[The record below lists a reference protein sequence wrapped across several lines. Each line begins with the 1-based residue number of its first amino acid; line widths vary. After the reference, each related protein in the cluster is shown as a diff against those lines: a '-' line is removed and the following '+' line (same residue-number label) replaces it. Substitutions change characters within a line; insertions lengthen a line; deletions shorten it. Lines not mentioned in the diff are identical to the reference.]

1 MVMVMNDISAD
12 ERRSLIAQM
21 VIEKGQVV
29 VSDLVKMFDVSE
41 VSIRRDLTL
50 LEESRRLKRIH
61 GGAVPIPGNFRT
73 DSFEEKEKLHMRAK
87 ERIGQVAASLIQ
99 QNNVIL
105 LDSGT
110 TTLQIVR
117 NTPSSLRVSN
127 MITIVSNS
135 MPVSQEILTWP
146 SPNLTI
152 LGGIYLPDYQATVGP
167 QTIHQLQELT
177 ADIVFLGTDG
187 LTLEGGATTANV
199 LMAEVDRMMADHAS
213 KTVLVTD
220 SSKFGRKG
228 FVPVKEVS
236 SYHTIITDE
245 DAPED
250 MVKAIRDMGVE
261 VLLV

>member
-1 MVMVMNDISAD
+1 MVMNEINTA
-12 ERRSLIAQM
+12 ERRSQIAQM
-21 VIEKGQVV
+21 VIEKGQVY
-29 VSDLVKMFDVSE
+29 VSDLVEKFKVSE

-50 LEESRRLKRIH
+50 LEKARRLKRVH
-61 GGAVPIPGNFRT
+61 GGAIPIPGNFRT
-73 DSFEEKEKLHMRAK
+73 DSFEEKEKLHNEAK
-87 ERIGQVAASLIQ
+87 ERIGQFAANLITQ
-99 QNNVIL
+99 GNIIL

-117 NTPSSLRVSN
+117 TIPSFLRVSN
-127 MITIVSNS
+127 MITMVTNS
-135 MPVSQEILTWP
+135 MPLTQEVLTWP

-167 QTIHQLQELT
+167 QTLNQLQELT
-177 ADIVFLGTDG
+177 ADIAFLGTDG

-199 LMAEVDRMMADHAS
+199 LMAEVDRMMADQAQ

-228 FVPVKEVS
+228 FVPVKKVS
-236 SYHTIITDE
+236 SYHMIITDV

-261 VLLV
+261 VVLV

>member
-1 MVMVMNDISAD
+1 MVMNEISAA

-21 VIEKGQVV
+21 VTEKGQVY
-29 VSDLVKMFDVSE
+29 VSALVEMFNVSE

-61 GGAVPIPGNFRT
+61 GGAIPIPGNFRT
-73 DSFEEKEKLHMRAK
+73 DSFEEKEKLHNSAK

-99 QNNVIL
+99 QGDIIL

-117 NTPSSLRVSN
+117 NTPASLRVSN
-127 MITIVSNS
+127 MINMVTNS
-135 MPVSQEILTWP
+135 MPLVPEVLTWP
-146 SPNLTI
+146 SPNLTV

-167 QTIHQLQELT
+167 QTLNQLKELT
-177 ADIVFLGTDG
+177 ADIAFLGTDG

-199 LMAEVDRMMADHAS
+199 LMAEVDRMMADHAR

-228 FVPVKEVS
+228 FVPVKGVS
-236 SYHTIITDE
+236 AYHTIITDAG
-245 DAPED
+245 APTD

>member
-1 MVMVMNDISAD
+1 MDELSAA

-21 VIEKGQVV
+21 VIEKGQVF
-29 VSDLVKMFDVSE
+29 VSDLVDMFNVSE

-50 LEESRRLKRIH
+50 LEESKRLKRVH
-61 GGAVPIPGNFRT
+61 GGAIPIPGNFRT
-73 DSFEEKEKLHMRAK
+73 DSFEEKEHLHMDAK
-87 ERIGQVAASLIQ
+87 ECIGKVAASLIQ
-99 QNNVIL
+99 QGNIIL

-110 TTLQIVR
+110 TTLQVVR

-127 MITIVSNS
+127 MITMVTNS
-135 MPVSQEILTWP
+135 MPLAQEVLTWP

-167 QTIHQLQELT
+167 QTLYQLQELT
-177 ADIVFLGTDG
+177 ADIAFLGTDG

-199 LMAEVDRMMADHAS
+199 LMAEVDRMMADHAR

-228 FVPVKEVS
+228 FVPVKMVS
-236 SYHTIITDE
+236 AYDTIITDE
-245 DAPED
+245 EAPLD

>member
-1 MVMVMNDISAD
+1 MVMNETSAA

-21 VIEKGQVV
+21 VIEKGQVL
-29 VSDLVKMFDVSE
+29 VSDLVEMFNVSE

-50 LEESRRLKRIH
+50 LEESRRLKRVH
-61 GGAVPIPGNFRT
+61 GGAIPIPGNFRT
-73 DSFEEKEKLHMRAK
+73 DSFEEKEKLHNSAK

-99 QNNVIL
+99 QGNILL

-117 NTPSSLRVSN
+117 NTPVSLRVSN
-127 MITIVSNS
+127 MINMVTNS
-135 MPVSQEILTWP
+135 MPLAQEVLTWP

-167 QTIHQLQELT
+167 QTLNQLQELT
-177 ADIVFLGTDG
+177 ADIAFLGTDG
-187 LTLEGGATTANV
+187 LTMEGGATTANV
-199 LMAEVDRMMADHAS
+199 LMAEVDRMMADHAR

-228 FVPVKEVS
+228 FVPVKAVS
-236 SYHTIITDE
+236 AYHTIITDNG
-245 DAPED
+245 APAEI
-250 MVKAIRDMGVE
+250 VQAIRDMGVE